1 MRHFSRRQGLALLS
15 SLAFAPSLA
24 RATDMTAINAY
35 RFSFPALKGGDIK
48 LADFK
53 GKPIRFINGQRSSSH
68 RKRLAGISINT

>member
-1 MRHFSRRQGLALLS
+1 MRHFSRRQGLALLG

-48 LADFK
+48 LADYK
-53 GKPIRFINGQRSSSH
+53 GKPILVVNTASQCGFSGQ
-68 RKRLAGISINT
+68 LAGM